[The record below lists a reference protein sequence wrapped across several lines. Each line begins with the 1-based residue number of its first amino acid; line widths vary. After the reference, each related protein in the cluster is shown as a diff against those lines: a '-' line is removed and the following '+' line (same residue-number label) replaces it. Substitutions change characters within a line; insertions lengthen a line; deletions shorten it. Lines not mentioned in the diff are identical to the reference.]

1 MNYNAGLRA
10 EVRLMGYIG
19 FAAFALLLVWAVYL
33 AKLKMGFTDPAFHS
47 FEILQREGLAIQVN
61 RFGAAV
67 TEFFPL
73 MAYKFGLSLKSIL
86 VIYSASFMLL
96 HLLVYTWLWRRHG
109 VAAAWLLL
117 LSYLLFSTD
126 LFYWTISEHQQAM
139 IYVCIWAAW
148 LYDSRDKAL
157 NISSLFINTFAFVWI
172 VFLYPSSFLTIFFV
186 LGFAFLHQNN
196 ENKNENTPANTSF
209 FKSARW
215 AWFLSLA
222 ALLVAV
228 MLVKA
233 KLFANE
239 YDAQKYGNMWV
250 GLQKIAAN
258 KELLPSM
265 KAFLRHCTTDYYWFV
280 LVVLANIS
288 AYILRRQW
296 LLAVWQIGSI
306 LAVILL
312 VQLTIHEDGGKFYID
327 NMYLPLG
334 FIAALP
340 LFYDTIGQLYNLKNT
355 NLGRQ
360 NALLYYAHAA
370 LMLFVFVRLYQVWQR
385 QDIYQQ
391 RQAWV
396 NTSIEK
402 LKNNPNYTDKT
413 CFITTESEVPMNILL
428 GCSWS
433 VGYETLLLS
442 SYDNPENAISL
453 LVVPSLDGFSPLLES
468 QENRWFG
475 TPWGNL
481 DTWARPAFRTHFK
494 LKNLQYQP
502 VSPVDLA
509 E

>member
-1 MNYNAGLRA
+1 
-10 EVRLMGYIG
+10 MGYIG
-19 FAAFALLLVWAVYL
+19 FAAFGLLLVWAIYL

-47 FEILQREGLAIQVN
+47 FEIMQREGLAIQVN

-73 MAYKFGLSLKSIL
+73 MAYKLGFSLKSIL

-96 HLLVYTWLWRRHG
+96 HLLAYAWLWRRHG

-139 IYVCIWAAW
+139 IYVCLWAAW
-148 LYDSRDKAL
+148 LYDVRQKS
-157 NISSLFINTFAFVWI
+157 ISIGFLLINTLAFIWI

-186 LGFAFLHQNN
+186 LGFVFLHQNN
-196 ENKNENTPANTSF
+196 ENNENEELKTTF

-215 AWFLSLA
+215 AWFFSLA

-233 KLFANE
+233 KLFVNE
-239 YDAQKYGNMWV
+239 YDAQKYGNMLV
-250 GLQKIAAN
+250 GLQKIAET
-258 KELLPSM
+258 KQLLPSM
-265 KAFLRHCTTDYYWFV
+265 QAFLRHCTTDYYWF
-280 LVVLANIS
+280 LLLVLANLA
-288 AYILRRQW
+288 AYIRRRQW
-296 LLAVWQIGSI
+296 LLAIWQLGSI
-306 LAVILL
+306 LAVVLL

-340 LFYDTIGQLYNLKNT
+340 FFYDTIGQLYQLKSGDLSK

-360 NALLYYAHAA
+360 NALLYYAHVA

-391 RQAWV
+391 RQTWV
-396 NTSIEK
+396 ATSIDK
-402 LKNNPNYTDKT
+402 LKNNPNYSGKI
-413 CFITTESEVPMNILL
+413 CFITTESEVPMAKLL

-442 SYDNPENAISL
+442 SYENPENALTL
-453 LVVPSLDGFSPLLES
+453 LVVPSLDGFAPLIES

-481 DTWARPAFRTHFK
+481 DTWARPAFRSHFP

-502 VSPVDLA
+502 VSRVDLA

>member
-1 MNYNAGLRA
+1 MNPNPELRA
-10 EVRLMGYIG
+10 ELRLMGYIG
-19 FAAFALLLVWAVYL
+19 FAAFGLLLCWAIYL

-73 MAYKFGLSLKSIL
+73 MAYKLGFSLKSIL
-86 VIYSASFMLL
+86 TIYSASFMLL
-96 HLLVYTWLWRRHG
+96 HLLAYTWLWRRRG

-139 IYVCIWAAW
+139 IYLVLWAAW
-148 LYDSRDKAL
+148 LYDSRQKS
-157 NISSLFINTFAFVWI
+157 ISIGFLLINTLVFVWI

-186 LGFAFLHQNN
+186 LGFVFLHQNN
-196 ENKNENTPANTSF
+196 ENQALKTSF

-215 AWFLSLA
+215 AWFFSLA

-239 YDAQKYGNMWV
+239 YDAQKYSNMLV
-250 GLQKIAAN
+250 GLQKIAQT
-258 KELLPSM
+258 KQLLPSM
-265 KAFLRHCTTDYYWFV
+265 KAFLRHCTTDYYWFL
-280 LVVLANIS
+280 LVVLANLS

-296 LLAVWQIGSI
+296 LLAIWQLGSI
-306 LAVILL
+306 LAVVLL

-334 FIAALP
+334 FMAALP
-340 LFYDTIGQLYNLKNT
+340 LFYDTIAQLYEGKTQNLN
-355 NLGRQ
+355 RQ
-360 NALLYYAHAA
+360 NALLYYAHVA

-396 NTSIEK
+396 ATSIEK
-402 LKNNPNYTDKT
+402 LKTNPNYSGKN
-413 CFITTESEVPMNILL
+413 CFITTESEVPIAKLL

-442 SYDNPENAISL
+442 SYENPENALTL
-453 LVVPSLDGFSPLLES
+453 LVVPTLDGFAPLIES
-468 QENRWFG
+468 HENRWFG

-481 DTWARPAFRTHFK
+481 DTWTRPAFGSHFH

-502 VSPVDLA
+502 VSRIDLA